1 MPPRMSYG
9 SEKDRIVSSM
19 ILPTIFQAVLL
30 FAVFLLETTLPSG
43 NLLDPLPTACLTLSS
58 VRRFLSPSAFSYL
71 LSSSLDSSR
80 S

>member
-43 NLLDPLPTACLTLSS
+43 NSEPSCNRAFGQLPA
-58 VRRFLSPSAFSYL
+58 VPARA
-71 LSSSLDSSR
+71 
-80 S
+80 